1 MVINIIGLNTVLN
14 EFIMVFIGYFIDIII
29 KFIRDLIMV
38 IKSFEDLINMKIKLI
53 LILMIINR

>member
-1 MVINIIGLNTVLN
+1 MVINIIGLNIVLN
-14 EFIMVFIGYFIDIII
+14 EFIIVFIGYFIDIII